1 MDLINREWHICNYGI
16 HLSKRCRFG
25 RWNGIISLAHGPTVP
40 CIHVNSSNSGH
51 GFQTLGFMKN
61 SNNIHHSQIEFNIIF
76 PENEIE
82 YTQMISNA

>member
-16 HLSKRCRFG
+16 HLSKHCRFG
-25 RWNGIISLAHGPTVP
+25 HSQEITLLVHGTTGS